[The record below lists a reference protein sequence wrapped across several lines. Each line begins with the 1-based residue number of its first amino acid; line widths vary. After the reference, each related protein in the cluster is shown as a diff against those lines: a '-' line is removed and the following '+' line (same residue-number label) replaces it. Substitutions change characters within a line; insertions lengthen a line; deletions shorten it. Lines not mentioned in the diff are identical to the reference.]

1 MEVRVLSSAHFEKL
15 NVNKSDIVVLKVKK
29 DKNNILEGIVRVTGK
44 GVGYFSVSDK
54 EDDLE
59 IQPENLATALN
70 RDKVRIELLGKEVLG
85 RKQARVVDIPERHKI
100 EFVGT
105 LEKDGPNYFLVPDD
119 KRMYRD
125 IFVPFDSAQGSS
137 DKDKVQ
143 VRITEWGDPTKS
155 PKGEV
160 IRRIGTAGEHNA
172 EMLGIVYESGFEVDF
187 PPEVETEAQ
196 AWKEKY
202 KKEDKLKD
210 RKDFSKTTTF
220 TIDPAD
226 AKDFDDAISFKTL
239 SNGDYEI
246 GIHIADVS
254 HFVVEKTELDREAR
268 KRGTS
273 IYLVDRTIPMLPE
286 LLSNDLCSLNPNEPK
301 YAFSAVFVMD
311 KEARVKERWFGK
323 TLIESDKRFTYE
335 EAQEI
340 LDNKSG
346 IFFEELKTLN
356 ELAKKLREEKFRKG
370 AIDFETEEV
379 KFVLDD
385 LGKPIRVYRKER
397 KDTHKL
403 IEDFMLLANREVA
416 TYMHIANGANTRA
429 AFVYRIHDAPDREK
443 ILNLATFVKALGFKL
458 NNKNGETTGED
469 IAEMLRSVEGTP
481 AEMLVKTAAIRAMS
495 KAIYST
501 SNIGH
506 FGLAFE
512 YYTHFTSPIRR
523 YPDLMVHRLLFRF
536 LTKGQIEQDEV
547 IKYQRLCDDS
557 SEREVEAAEAERA
570 SIKYKQVEY
579 MQEHVGE
586 TFDAIIS
593 GVSEWGVY
601 VEEINTKAEGMVK
614 LRDMK
619 DDFYELNEKL
629 YAIVGKKTG
638 KKYSL
643 GDKIRVKLIAADEER
658 KTLDFQFV

>member
-1 MEVRVLSSAHFEKL
+1 MVE
-15 NVNKSDIVVLKVKK
+15 NKE
-29 DKNNILEGIVRVTGK
+29 NMLEGIVRVTGK
-44 GVGYFSVSDK
+44 GVGYFPLPAQAGIPDVDQ
-54 EDDLE
+54 DLE
-59 IQPENLATALN
+59 IQPENLNAALN
-70 RDKVRIELLGKEVLG
+70 RDRVKVKILDKEILG
-85 RKQARVVDIPERHKI
+85 RKQGQVQEIVERHKT

-105 LEKDGPNYFLVPDD
+105 LEKTPEGFFLVPDD
-119 KRMYRD
+119 RRMYRD
-125 IFVPFDSAQGSS
+125 IFVPEEKILKAKEG
-137 DKDKVQ
+137 DKVQ
-143 VRITEWGDPTKS
+143 VKITEWADPSKS

-160 IRRIGTAGEHNA
+160 VRVIGRAGEHNT

-187 PPEVETEAQ
+187 PPEVEKEAEM
-196 AWKEKY
+196 WKEKY

-210 RKDFSKTTTF
+210 RKDFRGTITF
-220 TIDPAD
+220 TIDPD
-226 AKDFDDAISFKTL
+226 NAKDFDDAISFKTL
-239 SNGDYEI
+239 PNGDYEI
-246 GIHIADVS
+246 GVHIADVS

-286 LLSNDLCSLNPNEPK
+286 VLSNNLCSLNPNEPK

-340 LDNKSG
+340 LDKGAG
-346 IFFEELKTLN
+346 IFAEELKTLN
-356 ELAKKLREEKFRKG
+356 ELAKKLRAEKFRKG

-385 LGKPIRVYRKER
+385 LGKPIRVYKKER
-397 KDTHKL
+397 KDTNKL

-416 TYMHIANGANTRA
+416 TYMHMANGKNTRA

-443 ILNLATFVKALGFKL
+443 ILNLATFVKALGFELK
-458 NNKNGETTGED
+458 NKDGETTGEN
-469 IAEMLRSVEGTP
+469 ISQMLHSIEGTP
-481 AEMLVKTAAIRAMS
+481 TEMLIKTAAVRAMS

-523 YPDLMVHRLLFRF
+523 YPDLMVHRLLLRF
-536 LTKGQIEQDEV
+536 LTKGQIEQDEI

-557 SEREVEAAEAERA
+557 SEREIEAAEAERA

-579 MQEHVGE
+579 MQEHIGE
-586 TFDAIIS
+586 EFDAIVS

-601 VEEINTKAEGMVK
+601 VEEVNTKAEGMVK

-643 GDKIRVKLIAADEER
+643 GDKIRVKLVASDPER
-658 KTLDFQFV
+658 KTLDFTFV

>member
-1 MEVRVLSSAHFEKL
+1 MKQEE
-15 NVNKSDIVVLKVKK
+15 
-29 DKNNILEGIVRVTGK
+29 NNILEGIVRVTGS
-44 GVGYFSVSDK
+44 GVGYFPVPNA
-54 EDDLE
+54 ENDLE
-59 IQPENLATALN
+59 IQPENLSGALN
-70 RDKVRIELLGKEVLG
+70 RDRVKVESLHTEILG
-85 RKQARVVDIPERHKI
+85 RMQAKVVDIIERHKTA
-100 EFVGT
+100 FVGT
-105 LEKDGPNYFLVPDD
+105 LEKADEGFFLVPDD

-125 IFVPFDSAQGSS
+125 IFVPE
-137 DKDKVQ
+137 DKVLKAKEGDKVQ
-143 VRITEWGDPTKS
+143 VRLTLWPDTSKS

-160 IRRIGTAGEHNA
+160 IRVIGRAGEHNA

-187 PPEVETEAQ
+187 PAEVEQEAQ

-202 KKEDKLKD
+202 KQEDMLKD
-210 RKDFSKTTTF
+210 RKDFRETTTF

-226 AKDFDDAISFKTL
+226 AKDFDDALSFKIL
-239 SNGDYEI
+239 PNGGCEI

-268 KRGTS
+268 NRGTS

-286 LLSNDLCSLNPNEPK
+286 ILSNDLCSLNANEPK
-301 YAFSAVFVMD
+301 YAFSAVFVID
-311 KEARVKERWFGK
+311 KEAKVKERWFGK
-323 TLIESDKRFTYE
+323 TLIKSDKRFTYE

-340 LDNKSG
+340 MDQDKG
-346 IFFEELKTLN
+346 IFAEELKTLN
-356 ELAKKLREEKFRKG
+356 ALAKKLREERFRNG
-370 AIDFETEEV
+370 AIDFETDEV
-379 KFVLDD
+379 KFELDD
-385 LGKPIRVYRKER
+385 LGKPIRVYKKAR
-397 KDTHKL
+397 KDTQKL
-403 IEDFMLLANREVA
+403 IEEFMLLANREVA
-416 TYMHIANGANTRA
+416 THMHTANDKNSRA

-443 ILNLATFVKALGFKL
+443 IVNLATFVKALGFELK
-458 NNKNGETTGED
+458 NKDGETTGSD
-469 IAEMLRSVEGTP
+469 IARMLSSVGGTP
-481 AEMLVKTAAIRAMS
+481 AEMLIKTAAIRSMS

-523 YPDLMVHRLLFRF
+523 YPDLMVHRLLLRF
-536 LTKGQIEQDEV
+536 LLNGKIEQDEI

-557 SEREVEAAEAERA
+557 SERELEAAEAERA

-579 MQEHVGE
+579 MQEHIGE
-586 TFDAIIS
+586 EFDAIVS
-593 GVSEWGVY
+593 GVSEWGIY

-643 GDKIRVKLIAADEER
+643 GDKIRVKLVASDPER

>member
-1 MEVRVLSSAHFEKL
+1 M
-15 NVNKSDIVVLKVKK
+15 NKKTEENK
-29 DKNNILEGIVRVTGK
+29 ILEGAIRVTSK
-44 GVGYFSVSDK
+44 GVGYFPIQDES
-54 EDDLE
+54 EDYE
-59 IQPENLATALN
+59 IQPDNLNAALN
-70 RDKVRIELLGKEVLG
+70 HDRVKIALLGRTIFE
-85 RKQARVVDIPERHKI
+85 RKQAKVIDIVERHKT
-100 EFVGT
+100 EFVGM
-105 LEKDGPNYFLVPDD
+105 LEKDGDVFFLVPDD

-125 IFVPFDSAQGSS
+125 ILLSR
-137 DKDKVQ
+137 DKILNAKEGDKLQ
-143 VRITEWGDPTKS
+143 AKITEWPDASKS

-160 IRRIGTAGEHNA
+160 IRVIGRAGEHNA

-187 PPEVETEAQ
+187 PPEVEKEAQ
-196 AWKEKY
+196 IWKKKY
-202 KKEDKLKD
+202 QKEDKLKD
-210 RKDFSKTTTF
+210 RKDFRQTSTF

-226 AKDFDDAISFKTL
+226 AKDFDDALSFKKL
-239 SNGDYEI
+239 ADGDYEI

-254 HFVVEKTELDREAR
+254 HFVIEKTKLDQEAL

-286 LLSNDLCSLNPNEPK
+286 VLSNDLCSLNPNEPK
-301 YAFSAVFVMD
+301 YAFSAIFVID
-311 KEARVKERWFGK
+311 KEAKVKERWFGK

-335 EAQEI
+335 EAQDVI
-340 LDNKSG
+340 DKKMG
-346 IFFEELKTLN
+346 IFVEELKTLN
-356 ELAKKLREEKFRKG
+356 GLAKKLRDERFRKG

-379 KFVLDD
+379 KFELDS

-403 IEDFMLLANREVA
+403 IEEFMLLANREVA
-416 TYMHIANGANTRA
+416 TCMHTANGKDSHA

-443 ILNLATFVKALGFKL
+443 IVNLATFVKALGFELK
-458 NNKNGETTGED
+458 NKEGETTAED
-469 IAEMLRSVEGTP
+469 ISRMLRSVDGSS
-481 AEMLVKTAAIRAMS
+481 AEMLVKTAAVRAMS

-523 YPDLMVHRLLFRF
+523 YPDLMVHRLLLRF
-536 LTKGQIEQDEV
+536 LTKGQIEQDEI
-547 IKYQRLCDDS
+547 IKYQRLCSES
-557 SEREVEAAEAERA
+557 SERELEAAQAERA

-579 MQEHVGE
+579 MQEHIGE
-586 TFDAIIS
+586 EFDAIVS
-593 GVSEWGVY
+593 GVSEWGIY
-601 VEEINTKAEGMVK
+601 VEEVNTKAEGMVK

-629 YAIVGKKTG
+629 YAIVGKNTS

-643 GDKIRVKLIAADEER
+643 GDKIRVKLIASDPER
-658 KTLDFQFV
+658 KTLDFQFI

>member
-1 MEVRVLSSAHFEKL
+1 M
-15 NVNKSDIVVLKVKK
+15 NKKTEENK
-29 DKNNILEGIVRVTGK
+29 ILEGAIRVTSK
-44 GVGYFSVSDK
+44 GVGYFPTPDES
-54 EDDLE
+54 EDYE
-59 IQPENLATALN
+59 IQPENLNAALN
-70 RDKVRIELLGKEVLG
+70 HDRVKITLLGRTIFE
-85 RKQARVVDIPERHKI
+85 RKQAKVIDIVERHKT
-100 EFVGT
+100 EFVGM
-105 LEKDGPNYFLVPDD
+105 LEKDGDVFFLVPDD

-125 IFVPFDSAQGSS
+125 ILLSR
-137 DKDKVQ
+137 DKILNAKEGDKLQ
-143 VRITEWGDPTKS
+143 AKITEWPDASKS

-160 IRRIGTAGEHNA
+160 IRVIGRAGEHNA

-187 PPEVETEAQ
+187 PPEVEKEAQ
-196 AWKEKY
+196 IWKKKY
-202 KKEDKLKD
+202 QKEDKLKD
-210 RKDFSKTTTF
+210 RKDFRQTSTF

-226 AKDFDDAISFKTL
+226 AKDFDDALSFKKL
-239 SNGDYEI
+239 ADGDYEI

-254 HFVVEKTELDREAR
+254 HFVIEKTKLDREAL

-286 LLSNDLCSLNPNEPK
+286 VLSNDLCSLNPNEPR
-301 YAFSAVFVMD
+301 YAFSAVFVID
-311 KEARVKERWFGK
+311 KEARVKEHWFGK

-340 LDNKSG
+340 IDKGTG
-346 IFFEELKTLN
+346 IFVEELKTLN
-356 ELAKKLREEKFRKG
+356 ELAKKLRDERFRKG

-379 KFVLDD
+379 KFELND
-385 LGKPIRVYRKER
+385 LGKPIQVYRKER

-403 IEDFMLLANREVA
+403 IEEFMLLANREVA
-416 TYMHIANGANTRA
+416 THMHAANGKNSRA

-443 ILNLATFVKALGFKL
+443 IVNLATFVKALGFELK
-458 NNKNGETTGED
+458 NKEGETTAED
-469 IAEMLRSVEGTP
+469 ISRMLRSVDGSS
-481 AEMLVKTAAIRAMS
+481 AEMLVKTAAVRAMS

-523 YPDLMVHRLLFRF
+523 YPDLMVHRLLLRF
-536 LTKGQIEQDEV
+536 LTKGQIEQDEI
-547 IKYQRLCDDS
+547 IKYQRLCSES
-557 SEREVEAAEAERA
+557 SERELEAAQAERA

-579 MQEHVGE
+579 MQEHIGE
-586 TFDAIIS
+586 EFDAIVS
-593 GVSEWGVY
+593 GVSEWGIY
-601 VEEINTKAEGMVK
+601 VEEVNTKAEGMVK

-629 YAIVGKKTG
+629 YAIVGKNTG

-643 GDKIRVKLIAADEER
+643 GDKNRVKLVASDPER
-658 KTLDFQFV
+658 KTLDFTFI

>member
-1 MEVRVLSSAHFEKL
+1 MKEEK
-15 NVNKSDIVVLKVKK
+15 K
-29 DKNNILEGIVRVTGK
+29 NILEGIIRVTGK
-44 GVGYFSVSDK
+44 GVGYFTITDH

-59 IQPENLATALN
+59 VQPENLNAALN
-70 RDKVRIELLGKEVLG
+70 RDRVKVASLGKEIFG
-85 RKQARVVDIPERHKI
+85 RKQAKVLEIVERHKT

-105 LEKDGPNYFLVPDD
+105 LEKDGRVSFLVPDD

-125 IFVPFDSAQGSS
+125 IFIPEGKDLGAKEGDKIQVKLTEWPDSA
-137 DKDKVQ
+137 
-143 VRITEWGDPTKS
+143 KS

-160 IRRIGTAGEHNA
+160 VRVIGRAGEHNA
-172 EMLGIVYESGFEVDF
+172 EMLGIIYESGFEVEF
-187 PPEVETEAQ
+187 SPAVEKEAE
-196 AWKEKY
+196 AWEERY

-226 AKDFDDAISFKTL
+226 AKDFDDALSIKTL
-239 SNGDYEI
+239 ENGDYEI

-254 HFVVEKTELDREAR
+254 HFVVEKTELDKEAR

-286 LLSNDLCSLNPNEPK
+286 ILSNDLCSLNPNEPK

-311 KEARVKERWFGK
+311 KNAQVKKRWFGK

-340 LDNKSG
+340 LDKKAGTLFN
-346 IFFEELKTLN
+346 ELSTLD
-356 ELAKKLREEKFRKG
+356 ELAKKLRKEKFEKG

-379 KFVLDD
+379 KFELDN
-385 LGKPIRVYRKER
+385 LGKPIRVYKKER

-416 TYMHIANGANTRA
+416 TFMHTANGKNSRA

-443 ILNLATFVKALGFKL
+443 IVNLATFVKALGFELK
-458 NNKNGETTGED
+458 NKDGETTGED
-469 IAEMLRSVEGTP
+469 IAQMLRSVDGSS
-481 AEMLVKTAAIRAMS
+481 AEMLIKTAAIRAMS

-506 FGLAFE
+506 FGLAFQ

-523 YPDLMVHRLLFRF
+523 YPDLMVHRLLLRF
-536 LTKGQIEQDEV
+536 LIKGQIEQDEI
-547 IKYQRLCDDS
+547 IKYQKLCDDL
-557 SEREVEAAEAERA
+557 SEREIEAAEAERA

-579 MQEHVGE
+579 MTDFIGKE
-586 TFDAIIS
+586 FDATVS
-593 GVSEWGVY
+593 GVSEWGIY
-601 VEEINTKAEGMVK
+601 VEEVDTKAEGMVK
-614 LRDMK
+614 LRDMN

-629 YAIVGKKTG
+629 YAIVGKNTG

-643 GDKIRVKLIAADEER
+643 GDKIRVKLIASDPER

>member
-1 MEVRVLSSAHFEKL
+1 M
-15 NVNKSDIVVLKVKK
+15 NKKTEENK
-29 DKNNILEGIVRVTGK
+29 ILEGAIRVTSK
-44 GVGYFSVSDK
+44 GVGYFPTPDES
-54 EDDLE
+54 EDYE
-59 IQPENLATALN
+59 IQPENLNAALN
-70 RDKVRIELLGKEVLG
+70 HDRVKITLLGRTIFE
-85 RKQARVVDIPERHKI
+85 RKQAKVIDIVERHKT
-100 EFVGT
+100 EFVGM
-105 LEKDGPNYFLVPDD
+105 LEKDGDVFFLVPDD

-125 IFVPFDSAQGSS
+125 ILLSR
-137 DKDKVQ
+137 DKILNAKEGDKLQ
-143 VRITEWGDPTKS
+143 AKITEWPDASKS

-160 IRRIGTAGEHNA
+160 IRVIGRAGEHNA

-187 PPEVETEAQ
+187 PPEVEKEAQ
-196 AWKEKY
+196 IWKKKY
-202 KKEDKLKD
+202 QKEDKLKD
-210 RKDFSKTTTF
+210 RKDFRQTSTF

-226 AKDFDDAISFKTL
+226 AKDFDDALSFKKL
-239 SNGDYEI
+239 ADGDYEI

-254 HFVVEKTELDREAR
+254 HFVIEKTKLDREAL

-286 LLSNDLCSLNPNEPK
+286 VLSNDLCSLNPNEPR
-301 YAFSAVFVMD
+301 YAFSAVFVID
-311 KEARVKERWFGK
+311 KEARVKEHWFGK

-340 LDNKSG
+340 IDKGTG
-346 IFFEELKTLN
+346 IFVEELKTLN
-356 ELAKKLREEKFRKG
+356 ELAKKLRDERFRKG

-379 KFVLDD
+379 KFELND
-385 LGKPIRVYRKER
+385 LGKPIQVYRKER

-403 IEDFMLLANREVA
+403 IEEFMLLANREVA
-416 TYMHIANGANTRA
+416 THMHAANGKNSRA

-443 ILNLATFVKALGFKL
+443 IVNLATFVKALGFELK
-458 NNKNGETTGED
+458 NKEGETTAED
-469 IAEMLRSVEGTP
+469 ISRMLRSVDGSS
-481 AEMLVKTAAIRAMS
+481 AEMLVKTAAVRAMS

-523 YPDLMVHRLLFRF
+523 YPDLMVHRLLLRF
-536 LTKGQIEQDEV
+536 LTKGQIEQDEI
-547 IKYQRLCDDS
+547 IKYQRLCSES
-557 SEREVEAAEAERA
+557 SERELEAAQAERA

-579 MQEHVGE
+579 MQEHISE
-586 TFDAIIS
+586 EFDAIVS
-593 GVSEWGVY
+593 GVSEWGIY
-601 VEEINTKAEGMVK
+601 VEEVNTKAEGMVK

-629 YAIVGKKTG
+629 YAIVGKNTG

-643 GDKIRVKLIAADEER
+643 GDKNRVKLVASDPER
-658 KTLDFQFV
+658 KTLDFTFI

>member
-1 MEVRVLSSAHFEKL
+1 MTS
-15 NVNKSDIVVLKVKK
+15 
-29 DKNNILEGIVRVTGK
+29 K
-44 GVGYFSVSDK
+44 GVGYFPIPDADVDF
-54 EDDLE
+54 E
-59 IQPENLATALN
+59 IQPENLGAALN
-70 RDKVRIELLGKEVLG
+70 RDRVKIEVLPKDILG
-85 RKQARVVDIPERHKI
+85 RKQARVVEIVERHKI

-105 LEKDGPNYFLVPDD
+105 FEKSEEGSFLVPDD

-125 IFVPFDSAQGSS
+125 IFVLEGKTMNAKEG
-137 DKDKVQ
+137 DKIQ
-143 VRITEWGDPTKS
+143 VKITEWEDPSKS

-160 IRRIGTAGEHNA
+160 VRIIGRTGEHNA

-187 PPEVETEAQ
+187 PPEVEKEAQ

-202 KKEDKLKD
+202 EKESASWQKTPPKD
-210 RKDFSKTTTF
+210 RRDFRTTTTF

-226 AKDFDDAISFKTL
+226 AKDFDDAVSFKKL
-239 SNGDYEI
+239 PNGDYEI

-254 HFVVEKTELDREAR
+254 HFVLSKTELDQEAH

-286 LLSNDLCSLNPNEPK
+286 ILSNDLCSLNPNEPK
-301 YAFSAVFVMD
+301 YAFSAVFVMN
-311 KEARVKERWFGK
+311 KKAKVKERWFGK
-323 TLIESDKRFTYE
+323 TFIESDKRFTYE
-335 EAQEI
+335 EAQEV
-340 LDNKSG
+340 LDKG
-346 IFFEELKTLN
+346 DGTFFEELKILDT
-356 ELAKKLREEKFRKG
+356 LAKKLRKERFDKG

-379 KFVLDD
+379 KFELDN
-385 LGKPIRVYRKER
+385 LGKPIKVYRKER

-416 TYMHIANGANTRA
+416 TYMHTANGKNNRA

-443 ILNLATFVKALGFKL
+443 IVNLATFVKVLGFELK
-458 NNKNGETTGED
+458 NKDGETTGED
-469 IAEMLRSVEGTP
+469 IAKMLRSVEGSP
-481 AEMLVKTAAIRAMS
+481 AEMLVKTATIRSMS

-523 YPDLMVHRLLFRF
+523 YPDLMVHRLLLRF
-536 LTKGQIEQDEV
+536 LTSGQIEQNEI
-547 IKYQRLCDDS
+547 IKYQKLAEDS
-557 SEREVEAAEAERA
+557 SERELEAAEAERT

-579 MQEHVGE
+579 MTDFIGKE
-586 TFDAIIS
+586 FDAIIS
-593 GVSEWGVY
+593 GVSEWGIY
-601 VEEINTKAEGMVK
+601 VEEADTRAEGMVK

-619 DDFYELNEKL
+619 DDYYELNEKL
-629 YAIVGKKTG
+629 YALVGKNTG

-643 GDKIRVKLIAADEER
+643 GDKIRVKLVASDSER
-658 KTLDFQFV
+658 KTLDFVFV

>member
-1 MEVRVLSSAHFEKL
+1 M
-15 NVNKSDIVVLKVKK
+15 LKVEQKE
-29 DKNNILEGIVRVTGK
+29 NNIFEGIVRVTGS
-44 GVGYFSVSDK
+44 GVGYFPMPDADEPARTTDIVQSGGDF
-54 EDDLE
+54 E
-59 IQPENLATALN
+59 IQPENLKAALN
-70 RDKVRIELLGKEVLG
+70 RDRVKVESLPKEILG
-85 RKQARVVDIPERHKI
+85 RKQARVIEIIERHKT

-105 LEKDGPNYFLVPDD
+105 LEKAEEGFTPSGVEGFFLVPDD

-125 IFVPFDSAQGSS
+125 IFVPFDSAQGASGG
-137 DKDKVQ
+137 DKVQ
-143 VRITEWGDPTKS
+143 VKIIEWPDPVKS

-160 IRRIGTAGEHNA
+160 IRVIGRAGEHNA

-187 PPEVETEAQ
+187 PTEVEKEAQ
-196 AWKEKY
+196 MWKEKY
-202 KKEDKLKD
+202 EKEDKLQD
-210 RKDFSKTTTF
+210 RKDFRDRTTF

-226 AKDFDDAISFKTL
+226 AKDFDDALSFKIL
-239 SNGDYEI
+239 PSDDYEI

-254 HFVVEKTELDREAR
+254 HFVMEKTELDREAE

-286 LLSNDLCSLNPNEPK
+286 VLSNDLCSLNPNEPK
-301 YAFSAVFVMD
+301 YAFSAVFVID
-311 KEARVKERWFGK
+311 KDARVKERWFGK

-340 LDNKSG
+340 IDRGTG
-346 IFFEELKTLN
+346 IFVEELKTLN
-356 ELAKKLREEKFRKG
+356 TLAKKLREERFRKG

-379 KFVLDD
+379 KFELDD

-403 IEDFMLLANREVA
+403 IEEFMLLANREVA
-416 TYMHIANGANTRA
+416 THMSAVHPERSRG

-443 ILNLATFVKALGFKL
+443 IVNLATFVKALGFELK
-458 NNKNGETTGED
+458 NKDGETTGED
-469 IAEMLRSVEGTP
+469 IARMLRSVGGTP
-481 AEMLVKTAAIRAMS
+481 AEMLIKTAAVRAMS

-501 SNIGH
+501 TNIGH

-523 YPDLMVHRLLFRF
+523 YPDLMVHRLLLRF
-536 LTKGQIEQDEV
+536 IMKGQIEQDEI

-557 SEREVEAAEAERA
+557 SERELEAAEAERA

-579 MQEHVGE
+579 MQEHIGE
-586 TFDAIIS
+586 EFDAIIS
-593 GVSEWGVY
+593 GVSEWGIY

-643 GDKIRVKLIAADEER
+643 GDKIRVKLVASDPER

>member
-1 MEVRVLSSAHFEKL
+1 M
-15 NVNKSDIVVLKVKK
+15 NKKTEENK
-29 DKNNILEGIVRVTGK
+29 ILEGAIRVTSK
-44 GVGYFSVSDK
+44 GVGYFPIQDES
-54 EDDLE
+54 EEYE
-59 IQPENLATALN
+59 IQPDNLNAALN
-70 RDKVRIELLGKEVLG
+70 HDRVKIALLGRTIFE
-85 RKQARVVDIPERHKI
+85 RKQAKVIDIVERHKT

-105 LEKDGPNYFLVPDD
+105 LEKDGNLFFLVPDD

-125 IFVPFDSAQGSS
+125 ILLSR
-137 DKDKVQ
+137 DKILNAKEGDKLQ
-143 VRITEWGDPTKS
+143 AKITEWPDASKS

-160 IRRIGTAGEHNA
+160 IRVIGRAGEHNA

-187 PPEVETEAQ
+187 PPEVEKEAQ
-196 AWKEKY
+196 IWKKKY
-202 KKEDKLKD
+202 QKEDKLKD
-210 RKDFSKTTTF
+210 RKDFRQTSTF

-226 AKDFDDAISFKTL
+226 AKDFDDALSFKKL
-239 SNGDYEI
+239 ADGDYEI

-254 HFVVEKTELDREAR
+254 HFVIEKTKLDREAL

-286 LLSNDLCSLNPNEPK
+286 VLSNDLCSLNPNEPR
-301 YAFSAVFVMD
+301 YAFSAVFVID
-311 KEARVKERWFGK
+311 KEARVKEHWFGK

-340 LDNKSG
+340 IDKGTG
-346 IFFEELKTLN
+346 IFVEELKTLN
-356 ELAKKLREEKFRKG
+356 ELAKKLRDERFRKG

-379 KFVLDD
+379 KFELND
-385 LGKPIRVYRKER
+385 LGKPIQVYRKER

-403 IEDFMLLANREVA
+403 IEEFMLLANREVA
-416 TYMHIANGANTRA
+416 THMHAANGKNSRA

-443 ILNLATFVKALGFKL
+443 IVNLATFVKALGFELK
-458 NNKNGETTGED
+458 NKEGETTAED
-469 IAEMLRSVEGTP
+469 ISRMLRSVDGSS
-481 AEMLVKTAAIRAMS
+481 AEMLVKTAAVRAMS

-523 YPDLMVHRLLFRF
+523 YPDLMVHRLLLRF
-536 LTKGQIEQDEV
+536 LTKGQIEQDEI
-547 IKYQRLCDDS
+547 IKYQRLCSES
-557 SEREVEAAEAERA
+557 SERELEAAQAERA

-579 MQEHVGE
+579 MQEHISE
-586 TFDAIIS
+586 EFDAIVS
-593 GVSEWGVY
+593 GVSEWGIY
-601 VEEINTKAEGMVK
+601 VEEVNTKAEGMVK

-629 YAIVGKKTG
+629 YAIVGKNTG

-643 GDKIRVKLIAADEER
+643 GDKNRVKLVASDPER
-658 KTLDFQFV
+658 KTLDFTFI

>member
-1 MEVRVLSSAHFEKL
+1 MKE
-15 NVNKSDIVVLKVKK
+15 NK
-29 DKNNILEGIVRVTGK
+29 ILEGIIRVTGK
-44 GVGYFSVSDK
+44 GVGYFTITDH

-59 IQPENLATALN
+59 VQPENLNAALN
-70 RDKVRIELLGKEVLG
+70 RDRVKIAPLDKEIFG
-85 RKQARVVDIPERHKI
+85 RKQAKVLEIVERHKT

-105 LEKDGPNYFLVPDD
+105 FVKDGSNFFLVPDD

-125 IFVPFDSAQGSS
+125 IFLPE
-137 DKDKVQ
+137 DKIKNAKDGDKVQ
-143 VRITEWGDPTKS
+143 AKIVEWPDPSKS

-160 IRRIGTAGEHNA
+160 IRVIGRVGEHNA
-172 EMLGIVYESGFEVDF
+172 EMLGIVFESGFEVDF
-187 PPEVETEAQ
+187 PPEVEKEAEV
-196 AWKEKY
+196 WKERY
-202 KKEDKLKD
+202 EKEDKFKD
-210 RKDFSKTTTF
+210 RKDFSSTTTF

-226 AKDFDDAISFKTL
+226 AKDFDDAISIKTL
-239 SNGDYEI
+239 ENGDYEI

-254 HFVVEKTELDREAR
+254 HFVVEKTELDKEAR

-286 LLSNDLCSLNPNEPK
+286 VLSNNLCSLNPNEPK
-301 YAFSAVFVMD
+301 YAFSAVFIMD
-311 KEARVKERWFGK
+311 KEAKVKERWFGK

-340 LDNKSG
+340 LDKKTG
-346 IFFEELKTLN
+346 TFFNELKTLD
-356 ELAKKLREEKFRKG
+356 ELAKKLRKEKFAKG

-379 KFVLDD
+379 KFELDN
-385 LGKPIRVYRKER
+385 LGKPIRVYKKER

-416 TYMHIANGANTRA
+416 TFMHNANGNPPAGGSRA

-443 ILNLATFVKALGFKL
+443 IVNLATFVKALGFELK
-458 NNKNGETTGED
+458 NKDGETTGED
-469 IAEMLRSVEGTP
+469 IAEMLRSVDGSS
-481 AEMLVKTAAIRAMS
+481 AEMLIKTAAIRSMS
-495 KAIYST
+495 KAVYST

-506 FGLAFE
+506 FGLAFH

-523 YPDLMVHRLLFRF
+523 YPDLMVHRLLLRF

-557 SEREVEAAEAERA
+557 SERELEAAEAERA

-579 MQEHVGE
+579 MTSFIGKE
-586 TFDAIIS
+586 FDAIVS
-593 GVSEWGVY
+593 GVSEWGIY
-601 VEEINTKAEGMVK
+601 VEEVNTKAEGMVK
-614 LRDMK
+614 LRDMT

-629 YAIVGKKTG
+629 YAIVGKNTG

-643 GDKIRVKLIAADEER
+643 GDKIRVKLVASDPER
-658 KTLDFQFV
+658 KTLDFQFVN

>member
-1 MEVRVLSSAHFEKL
+1 MVE
-15 NVNKSDIVVLKVKK
+15 NKE
-29 DKNNILEGIVRVTGK
+29 NMLEGIVRVTGK
-44 GVGYFSVSDK
+44 GVGYFPLPAQAGIPDVDQ
-54 EDDLE
+54 DLE
-59 IQPENLATALN
+59 IQPENLNAALN
-70 RDKVRIELLGKEVLG
+70 RDRVKVKILDKEILG
-85 RKQARVVDIPERHKI
+85 RKQGQVQEIVERHKT

-105 LEKDGPNYFLVPDD
+105 LEKTLEGFFLVPDD
-119 KRMYRD
+119 RRMYRD
-125 IFVPFDSAQGSS
+125 IFVPEEKILKAKEG
-137 DKDKVQ
+137 DKVQ
-143 VRITEWGDPTKS
+143 VKITEWADPSKS

-160 IRRIGTAGEHNA
+160 VRVIGRAGEHNT

-187 PPEVETEAQ
+187 PPEVEKEAEM
-196 AWKEKY
+196 WKEKY

-210 RKDFSKTTTF
+210 RKDFRGTITF
-220 TIDPAD
+220 TIDPD
-226 AKDFDDAISFKTL
+226 NAKDFDDAISFKTL
-239 SNGDYEI
+239 PNGDYEI
-246 GIHIADVS
+246 GVHIADVS

-286 LLSNDLCSLNPNEPK
+286 VLSNNLCSLNPNEPK

-340 LDNKSG
+340 LDKGAG
-346 IFFEELKTLN
+346 IFAEELKTLN
-356 ELAKKLREEKFRKG
+356 ELAKKLRAEKFRKG

-385 LGKPIRVYRKER
+385 LGKPIRVYKKER
-397 KDTHKL
+397 KDTNKL

-416 TYMHIANGANTRA
+416 TYMHMANGKNTRA

-443 ILNLATFVKALGFKL
+443 ILNLATFVKALGFELK
-458 NNKNGETTGED
+458 NKDGETTGEN
-469 IAEMLRSVEGTP
+469 ISQMLHSIEGTP
-481 AEMLVKTAAIRAMS
+481 TEMLIKTAAVRAMS

-523 YPDLMVHRLLFRF
+523 YPDLMVHRLLLRF
-536 LTKGQIEQDEV
+536 LTKGQIEQDEI

-557 SEREVEAAEAERA
+557 SEREIEAAEAERA

-579 MQEHVGE
+579 MQEHIGE
-586 TFDAIIS
+586 EFDAVVS

-601 VEEINTKAEGMVK
+601 VEEANTKAEGMVK

-643 GDKIRVKLIAADEER
+643 GDKIRVKLVASDPER
-658 KTLDFQFV
+658 KTLDFTFV

>member
-1 MEVRVLSSAHFEKL
+1 MKKVIKEKT
-15 NVNKSDIVVLKVKK
+15 NEY
-29 DKNNILEGIVRVTGK
+29 EGVIRVTGK
-44 GVGYFSVSDK
+44 GVGYFPIPDVD
-54 EDDLE
+54 EDLE
-59 IQPENLATALN
+59 IQPENLASALN
-70 RDKVRIELLGKEVLG
+70 RDRVKIKFLGKESFG
-85 RKQARVVDIPERHKI
+85 RKQAKVVDIIERHKTS
-100 EFVGT
+100 FVGT
-105 LEKDGPNYFLVPDD
+105 LEKSDEGFFLVPDD

-125 IFVPFDSAQGSS
+125 IFIPKEKILNAKEGE
-137 DKDKVQ
+137 KVQ
-143 VRITEWGDPTKS
+143 AKITEWPDPSKS

-160 IRRIGTAGEHNA
+160 VRVIGKAGEHNA

-187 PPEVETEAQ
+187 PKEVENEAN
-196 AWKEKY
+196 AWKNKY
-202 KKEDKLKD
+202 EKEDKLKD
-210 RKDFSKTTTF
+210 RKDFRETTTF

-226 AKDFDDAISFKTL
+226 AKDFDDAISLKTL
-239 SNGDYEI
+239 GNGDYEV

-254 HFVVEKTELDREAR
+254 HFVVEKTELDREAY

-286 LLSNDLCSLNPNEPK
+286 ILSNNLCSLNPNEPK

-311 KEARVKERWFGK
+311 KNAKVKERWFGK

-340 LDNKSG
+340 LDKG
-346 IFFEELKTLN
+346 KGTFFNELKTLDT
-356 ELAKKLREEKFRKG
+356 LAKKLRVEKFKKG

-379 KFVLDD
+379 KFELDN
-385 LGKPIRVYRKER
+385 LGKPIRVYKKER

-403 IEDFMLLANREVA
+403 VEDFMLLANREVA
-416 TYMHIANGANTRA
+416 TYMHMANGKNNHA

-443 ILNLATFVKALGFKL
+443 IINLATFVKALGFELKH
-458 NNKNGETTGED
+458 KDGDTTGEE
-469 IAEMLRSVEGTP
+469 IARMLRSVDGSPSEI
-481 AEMLVKTAAIRAMS
+481 LIKTAAVRAMS

-523 YPDLMVHRLLFRF
+523 YPDLMVHRLLLRF
-536 LTKGQIEQDEV
+536 LTKGRIEQDEI

-579 MQEHVGE
+579 MQEHIGE
-586 TFDAIIS
+586 EFNATIS
-593 GVSEWGVY
+593 GVSEWGIY

-614 LRDMK
+614 LRDMT

-629 YAIVGKKTG
+629 YAIVGKNTG

-643 GDKIRVKLIAADEER
+643 GDKIRVKLIASDSER